1 MKLLP
6 FAKKQE
12 TTDQAIF
19 QRIVE
24 GDEKALAWVYK
35 KYYKLITKMVIS
47 NSGSLEEGLDVY
59 QEGLVVLWQ
68 KARSGKLQLTSRLS
82 TYLYGI
88 CQNIWYKELNR
99 RKRMEHS
106 EEEAEA
112 PDDTDEKER
121 QKLVEMCLDK
131 LGERCKKILMLYYFD
146 GVSMQQI
153 ATELNLAT
161 TDTAKTQKYKCMK
174 RLEEMIKDNK
184 NIFY

>member
-1 MKLLP
+1 MKLIIG
-6 FAKKQE
+6 KSQE
-12 TTDQAIF
+12 TTDEAIF
-19 QRIVE
+19 LRIVE

-47 NSGSLEEGLDVY
+47 NSGSLEEALDVY

-68 KARSGKLQLTSRLS
+68 KARSGKLQLTSRLG
-82 TYLYGI
+82 TYLYGV
-88 CQNIWYKELNR
+88 CQNIWFKELNR
-99 RKRMEHS
+99 RKRIEHNS
-106 EEEAEA
+106 EEEIEA

-121 QKLVEMCLDK
+121 QKLVEMCLDR

-146 GVSMQQI
+146 EVSMQQI

-174 RLEEMIKDNK
+174 RLEEMIKDSK
-184 NIFY
+184 KIFY